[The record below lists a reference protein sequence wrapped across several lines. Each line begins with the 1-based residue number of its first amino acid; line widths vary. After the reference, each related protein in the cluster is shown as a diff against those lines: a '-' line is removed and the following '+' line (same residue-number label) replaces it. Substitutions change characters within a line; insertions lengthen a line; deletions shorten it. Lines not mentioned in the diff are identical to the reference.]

1 MLEWRGKSEGAYRRV
16 KKESYW
22 ERSSFS
28 NVDVKEEKVDDDN
41 LDDLEPYFESDKL
54 EEDNI
59 NS

>member
-1 MLEWRGKSEGAYRRV
+1 MLEWRSKSEEAFRRV